1 MRGSQQTKRKQKMKK
16 KTNKEDLMYVVV
28 KFGNGE
34 TVEFNYNWYGPKS
47 IADAYEWATE
57 THEDTYV
64 TSFKWHFC

>member
-16 KTNKEDLMYVVV
+16 NTKNEDLMYVVV

-47 IADAYEWATE
+47 ISDAYEWATE
-57 THEDTYV
+57 THADTYV